1 MMFPDVDIPDPT
13 DFYFQRWHSDPLFRG
28 SYSNWPAA
36 FLSEHQ
42 GNLRANVDERL
53 WFAGEATSRK
63 YFGASDSWLHGH
75 LLVILKSIGYLHGA
89 YTEGQSIGLALAEC
103 IQGGGCVG
111 LEHIDR
117 VQNARPYDIV

>member
-1 MMFPDVDIPDPT
+1 MLHGFVQGEFSKRIEYLPDRYVQSEVMDVLDMMFRDVDIPEPI

-63 YFGASDSWLHGH
+63 YFGAS
-75 LLVILKSIGYLHGA
+75 
-89 YTEGQSIGLALAEC
+89 
-103 IQGGGCVG
+103 
-111 LEHIDR
+111 
-117 VQNARPYDIV
+117 